1 MTDDNLPF
9 ALIIFFGFF
18 FLLILL
24 PLSYLYVVGTKQ
36 RITQAQ
42 RTRLARLYNYDIE
55 HIRREEPL
63 LMAHIHQLV
72 PSIGILPTIQYVS
85 SAGALPIDAAQML
98 VCSEVAAAPAQLGP
112 IPVRPGA
119 APAQSSAAPARGVPA
134 PTSARNAYAQGAP
147 MQGAPVPGAPVPGA
161 PVPGA
166 PFGQR
171 GARPAAP
178 GAPTYY
184 QRPNTPPT
192 GNFQA

>member
-9 ALIIFFGFF
+9 ALIIFFGLF

-147 MQGAPVPGAPVPGA
+147 MQGAPVPGAP
-161 PVPGA
+161 
-166 PFGQR
+166 FGQR

-178 GAPTYY
+178 GAPTNY

>member
-147 MQGAPVPGAPVPGA
+147 MQGAPMQ
-161 PVPGA
+161 GA

-178 GAPTYY
+178 GAPTNY

-192 GNFQA
+192 GGFQA

>member
-1 MTDDNLPF
+1 
-9 ALIIFFGFF
+9 
-18 FLLILL
+18 
-24 PLSYLYVVGTKQ
+24 
-36 RITQAQ
+36 
-42 RTRLARLYNYDIE
+42 
-55 HIRREEPL
+55 
-63 LMAHIHQLV
+63 MAHIHQLV

-147 MQGAPVPGAPVPGA
+147 MQGAPF
-161 PVPGA
+161 PGA

-178 GAPTYY
+178 GAPTNY

-192 GNFQA
+192 GGFQA